1 MFNIECDVTVT
12 VTITISC
19 KNIVFPQPLLTIQYI
34 FMLHSIHQKMLNL
47 VDNGSDDAKIS
58 YLRNLMVNYLS
69 SDPTVREHMEGAIGT
84 VLKFSREVCVKIS
97 KIKKQTDA
105 SWFS

>member
-1 MFNIECDVTVT
+1 
-12 VTITISC
+12 
-19 KNIVFPQPLLTIQYI
+19 
-34 FMLHSIHQKMLNL
+34 MLNL
-47 VDNGSDDAKIS
+47 VDTGADDAKIS

-84 VLKFSREVCVKIS
+84 VLKFSRDDFAKIS
-97 KIKKQTDA
+97 KQKKQHDA